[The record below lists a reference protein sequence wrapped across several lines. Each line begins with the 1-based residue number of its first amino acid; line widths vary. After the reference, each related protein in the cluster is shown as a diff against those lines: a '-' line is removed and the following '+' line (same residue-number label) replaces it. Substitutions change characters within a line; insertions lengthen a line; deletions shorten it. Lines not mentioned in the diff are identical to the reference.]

1 MTIKQQ
7 LEKKYVYSG
16 KNIDAL
22 ETAFTLNKNIVLWGP
37 PGEAKS
43 SLSVDFLNLKGIT
56 DPYIMSLGIGSK
68 TEDLFGPIDIKEFT
82 DNKKVI
88 YNVEESFMN
97 HEYVIFEE
105 AFDAPAELLSQ
116 LKDILSSGWFRKGN
130 QKFKIKTKLVIVC
143 TNVDRKHYSKN
154 PSIKAL
160 MERFPLEKKFEWEKY
175 NAITYGNL
183 ITTRYG
189 KEFAN
194 PLLLT
199 ILEEFAKK
207 DNKISPRIA
216 LEAAE
221 LLYHCGIECL
231 DLIADFSSDAELLK
245 AAKVAFAFELK
256 FNTLSSQIT
265 KLYDKFKTIETDE
278 KKISEMM
285 AIKGELEYKLKKVET
300 IPTPEDKI
308 DSKGITVR
316 HTKDYIRFIDKT
328 IVALKDLDNSAN
340 INDEDSF
347 ENINLDLPF

>member
-1 MTIKQQ
+1 MTIKQE
-7 LEKKYVYSG
+7 LEKRYVYSA

-22 ETAFTLNKNIVLWGP
+22 ETAFNRNKNIVLWGP

-43 SLSVDFLNLKGIT
+43 SLSVDFLALKGIT
-56 DPYIMSLGIGSK
+56 SPYIMSLGMGSK
-68 TEDLFGPIDIKEFT
+68 TEDLFGAINIEEFT
-82 DNKKVI
+82 KNSKVI

-130 QKFKIKTKLVIVC
+130 QQFKIKTKLVIIC
-143 TNVDRKHYSKN
+143 TNVDRKIYAKN

-175 NAITYGNL
+175 NAVTYGHL
-183 ITTRYG
+183 IRTVQGDEY
-189 KEFAN
+189 AH

-216 LEAAE
+216 LEASE

-231 DLIADFSSDAELLK
+231 DLIADLNSDPELLK
-245 AAKVAFAFELK
+245 EAKKSFAFGLK
-256 FNTLSSQIT
+256 FNTLSSEIAD
-265 KLYDKFKTIETDE
+265 YFAKFKLIEADSTKDT
-278 KKISEMM
+278 EMITFK
-285 AIKGELEYKLKKVET
+285 AQIEYKLREIEA
-300 IPTPEDKI
+300 IPTPDDK
-308 DSKGITVR
+308 TA
-316 HTKDYIRFIDKT
+316 TKAAAVKSAKEYIKIIDKT
-328 IVALKDLDNSAN
+328 VTTLKDFTTFDST
-340 INDEDSF
+340 DSF
-347 ENINLDLPF
+347 ETVHSTSDMPF